1 MPKDDCQSFFKVLT
15 QISPAEETF
24 GWKILVAN
32 QPVVENQ
39 PRVPVWEV
47 DEGDKHFGGVAGNS
61 LVKLN
66 FTLK

>member
-15 QISPAEETF
+15 QISPVEETF

-32 QPVVENQ
+32 QPKVENQ
-39 PRVPVWEV
+39 PRVAAWEV
-47 DEGDKHFGGVAGNS
+47 EERNQHFGGAAGNS

-66 FTLK
+66 LTLK

>member
-24 GWKILVAN
+24 GWKIFVAN
-32 QPVVENQ
+32 QPEMEMSAS
-39 PRVPVWEV
+39 RARME
-47 DEGDKHFGGVAGNS
+47 DEGSDRHFGGAAGNS

-66 FTLK
+66 LTLK